1 MTERTQSDDA
11 SDDLG
16 DNRSGDADDPRLRS
30 GDPDAAR
37 KAATGGPDS
46 AQSES
51 ESEDGDDGSDGH
63 EDGRGGPRRQHGF
76 VQWLKEL
83 PLLLAIA
90 FVVALLLKTFIV
102 QPFFI
107 PSGSMEQTLHGCPG
121 CAGDKILVNKMSYW
135 FGDPQPGDIVVFKGD
150 QDWAPE
156 FKYNE
161 PANVFG
167 QAWTWVLRAVG
178 AAPPDEKD
186 FVKRVIAVSGQTIQ
200 CCDAQDR
207 VTVDGVPLNETYIYV
222 SPDGVPG
229 NADVSTYKQLQF
241 GPVKVPQGRLF
252 VMGDHRNGSADS
264 RYHLNDQYQGT
275 IAVSS
280 VIGRAFLIVW
290 PLDRFHWLTAPNTKV
305 AALEPHSTSTSVPGI
320 AVQTP
325 LLAVLLIAP
334 FSVAREVR
342 RGGLGSRRRRRVRRR

>member
-1 MTERTQSDDA
+1 MTERTRSDDA
-11 SDDLG
+11 SDDQG
-16 DNRSGDADDPRLRS
+16 DNRDSNADDPRPQV
-30 GDPDAAR
+30 GDPVAAQESTTDESGSPDADL
-37 KAATGGPDS
+37 TDS
-46 AQSES
+46 SDRA
-51 ESEDGDDGSDGH
+51 DDDQRH
-63 EDGRGGPRRQHGF
+63 RHGF
-76 VQWLKEL
+76 AQWLKEL

-135 FGDPQPGDIVVFKGD
+135 FSDPQPGDIVVFKGD
-150 QDWAPE
+150 KDWAPE

-186 FVKRVIAVSGQTIQ
+186 FVKRVIAVGGQTVQ

-207 VTVDGVPLNETYIYV
+207 VTVDGVPLNETYIYI
-222 SPDGVPG
+222 SPDAVPG
-229 NADVSTYKQLQF
+229 NADVSTYKEQQF
-241 GPVKVPQGRLF
+241 GPVKVPKGRLF

-290 PLDRFHWLTAPNTKV
+290 PLDRFHWLSAPNTKV
-305 AALEPHSTSTSVPGI
+305 AALEPYPTNPPASGI

-342 RGGLGSRRRRRVRRR
+342 RGALGSRRRRRVRGR